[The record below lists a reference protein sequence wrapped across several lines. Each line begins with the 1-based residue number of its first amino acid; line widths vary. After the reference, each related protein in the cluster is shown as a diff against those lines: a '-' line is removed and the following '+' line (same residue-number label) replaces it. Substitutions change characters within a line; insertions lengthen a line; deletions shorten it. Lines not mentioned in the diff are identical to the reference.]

1 MTYFFTSPELSVS
14 EFLDQV
20 AALIPLPRKH
30 RHRYSGVLAPNSP
43 WRALVRVIYR
53 KFSNLSAI

>member
-20 AALIPLPRKH
+20 AALIPPPRKH
-30 RHRYSGVLAPNSP
+30 RHRYFGVLAPNSP
-43 WRALVRVIYR
+43 WHALMR
-53 KFSNLSAI
+53 

>member
-30 RHRYSGVLAPNSP
+30 RHRYFGVGA
-43 WRALVRVIYR
+43 RDH
-53 KFSNLSAI
+53 KFSNLSAV